1 MNSDYEIIDTR
12 ILYLNSASRVDL
24 TEPIYDCNYIVEPFI
39 FDVQNDEYLEI
50 QFTSFI
56 CKYSFYNIDTDRN
69 SEVFVSINNGSS
81 FSSKLSLPRGNFNVK
96 ELATNIQT
104 LLRGETGDTIEV
116 SWNKPQNKYKY
127 TEDVVSLNNIVLKFP
142 ENETGYEL
150 YGFAKSDMTLNGD
163 GTRQVNIGA
172 KVDTDFFSPSVV
184 SIGNEEA
191 LYISTD
197 LTSAE
202 NYQLR
207 EDAQR
212 QNEIAAKV
220 FIIAPPS
227 SYIYYVA
234 SDYTLY
240 TNHYPLGVS
249 PKNKFRIRLTDE
261 VLNPIKLPTDY
272 QMQFRIIKR
281 KKHNE
286 VQKLL
291 GNILKLQATNLM
303 KKN

>member
-1 MNSDYEIIDTR
+1 MNSEYEIIDTR

-24 TEPIYDCNYIVEPFI
+24 NEPIHDCTYIIEPFI

-56 CKYSFYNIDTDRN
+56 CKYSFYNIDTERN
-69 SEVFVSINNGSS
+69 SEVFISINNGSS
-81 FSSKLSLPRGNFNVK
+81 FSSKLSLPIGNYNVK
-96 ELATNIQT
+96 ELATNIET
-104 LLRGETGDTIEV
+104 LLRGQTSDTIAV
-116 SWNKPQNKYKY
+116 TWNKAQNKYKY
-127 TEDVVSLNNIVLKFP
+127 TQDSVNLNNIILKFP
-142 ENETGYEL
+142 ENETGYEIF
-150 YGFAKSDMTLNGD
+150 GFAKSDTTLNGD

-172 KVDTDFFSPSVV
+172 KIDSDNLSPSVT

-191 LYISTD
+191 IYINTD
-197 LTSAE
+197 LTSSH

-207 EDAQR
+207 ENAQR
-212 QNEIAAKV
+212 ENEIAAKV
-220 FIIAPPS
+220 FVIAPPS
-227 SYIYYVA
+227 AYIYYVA

-261 VLNPIKLPTDY
+261 FLNPIKIPTNY

-286 VQKLL
+286 IHKLL
-291 GNILKLQATNLM
+291 GNLLKLQATNLM
-303 KKN
+303 KKK